1 MPKCVALH
9 DRRLEGGVPNRPNLT
24 IINTDE
30 HSCIQKAFVEI
41 NAVARSGKIHTLFVL
56 CHGYTGVEV
65 DALNRSDDDAGSW
78 GLELGKDDLDL
89 SSVSNWKAIAD
100 AAENIVVYSCS
111 AADTQP
117 GFEGTWADG
126 FRLMATLA
134 LYTGAT
140 VFAADQSQEYETFK
154 DLKNGCFEFGEWEGT
169 LWQFPPDASPPK
181 AVLEAPIEFDDFMN
195 GICKTPTHEEEAASQ
210 CR

>member
-1 MPKCVALH
+1 MPRCVALH

-24 IINTDE
+24 IINTDG
-30 HSCIQKAFVEI
+30 HTCIQKAFVAI

-56 CHGYTGVEV
+56 CHGYTGLEV
-65 DALNRSDDDAGSW
+65 DALNRSDDDAGS
-78 GLELGKDDLDL
+78 GELELGKDDLNL
-89 SSVSNWKAIAD
+89 SNVSSWKAIAD

-117 GFEGTWADG
+117 GFEGTSNDG
-126 FRLMATLA
+126 RRLMGTLA

-140 VFAADQSQEYETFK
+140 VFAADQPQDYDTFK
-154 DLKNGCFEFGEWEGT
+154 DLKNGCFEFGQWEGT
-169 LWQFPPDASPPK
+169 LWQFLTDGSPPK

-195 GICKTPTHEEEAASQ
+195 GVRVTPACEQETVSQ